1 VISESGLPIT
11 SLNRFNQLQIEDRAV
26 MLVIVNDEL
35 AYIFSDGR
43 RELKP
48 VNLMENRK
56 EGDSL

>member
-1 VISESGLPIT
+1 
-11 SLNRFNQLQIEDRAV
+11 LQIEDRAV

>member
-1 VISESGLPIT
+1 MISESGQPIT

>member
-1 VISESGLPIT
+1 VVSELGLPIA
-11 SLNRFNQLQIEDRAV
+11 SLNRFHQLLIEDRAV

-35 AYIFSDGR
+35 AFIFSDGR